1 MSDRV
6 ATVEQFEYIYKCVQI
21 SSPRL
26 CTVPYSN
33 TASVPDALPSFNQV
47 GSMCIH
53 LSIANIFTDSLLDS
67 MENYYE
73 IDNLLMTWAL
83 PIFPPP
89 TPEAPNFFETGIA
102 SALSDPVLS
111 CSFQNIVNMV
121 TGILT
126 KALSRMEQIT
136 ETGGHM
142 AVEQVV
148 RILLDELLPV
158 L

>member
-1 MSDRV
+1 M
-6 ATVEQFEYIYKCVQI
+6 YKRVQI

-33 TASVPDALPSFNQV
+33 TASVPDALPSFNRV
-47 GSMCIH
+47 GSMYIH

-73 IDNLLMTWAL
+73 FEIDNLLTTQAL

-148 RILLDELLPV
+148 RILLGELLPV